1 MKSLP
6 TNSQF
11 HKVSRWRTAHVASIL
26 PKQMTTMRQE
36 QRVSAVLPVR
46 VSGVRGKEPFEF
58 VAHTL
63 NVSHRGALL
72 SGVRFPLPVGSVIC
86 IRRGAFRAEF
96 RVLWVTSSPHTPLQI
111 GVECLHQV
119 GNFWRLNQRGSV
131 SPAAEFLAMLDR
143 FSADGIL
150 PAYDF
155 PKSSSFP
162 VT

>member
-1 MKSLP
+1 
-6 TNSQF
+6 
-11 HKVSRWRTAHVASIL
+11 
-26 PKQMTTMRQE
+26 MTTTRQE

-72 SGVRFPLPVGSVIC
+72 AGVRFPLPVDSVIC
-86 IRRGAFRAEF
+86 IRRGTHRAMF
-96 RVLWVTSSPHTPLQI
+96 RVLWITSSPHTPLQI
-111 GVECLHQV
+111 GVECLHQM
-119 GNFWRLNQRGSV
+119 GNFWRLDQRASV
-131 SPAAEFLAMLDR
+131 SPNDEFMSMLDR
-143 FSADGIL
+143 FSEDRIL
-150 PAYDF
+150 SVYDF